1 MKLPRKAGAIASLAH
16 VVAACTAL
24 LVLSAPAA
32 RAQVRLS
39 ITFSPAAS
47 DSAAPL
53 AVRLLIRSRPGIDS
67 TMMLQLPNEWAGR
80 AELFRNITDL
90 GTPTRG
96 ARIET
101 TDRPELV
108 RLVSDPRRDVVV
120 TWRVKATLPTSSAP
134 DGHNHSDVGR
144 AWSQVVGHESLV
156 LPAMD
161 NATPVVV
168 DFAFRGFDRDALV
181 ATSFGAPASPGG
193 TFTARTQLGD
203 LHHAVYDIG
212 ATPGAIRSY
221 RSEIAGGDFT
231 ILIRGHLSID
241 DSALVNGVRR
251 VVQVERGFWRTP
263 SPPSYLVSI
272 GVGPRGSIGGQRL
285 TNAFVANIDS
295 TRHMDDDVLA
305 LFAHELMHEWIG
317 SGGLSA
323 SAKIP
328 DGSLSWFTEGF
339 TEFATHRVMR
349 ASGLL
354 SDSDYVEAIDRA
366 LLAHAISTARDSSW
380 TAVVN
385 GFWKDGAMQREPYIR
400 GELIGLELNAAILRA
415 TRGRGSLD
423 STLRRMT
430 AQRGRFREGFT
441 QETLIEQLGAN
452 IGATAARAIV
462 DRVLAGG
469 PIALSADALGGCF
482 VPATIQRTTWD
493 PGFDVDA
500 SLAAKRVVRARPG
513 GPAASAGLR
522 DSMALLGVDIT
533 RGDPARQIRLRVR
546 AGTDTLRVAF
556 LPVGPPVT
564 VQQWSR
570 TPGCTP
576 EAR

>member
-1 MKLPRKAGAIASLAH
+1 MKLPRMAGAITSVAH
-16 VVAACTAL
+16 VATAL
-24 LVLSAPAA
+24 AALFAFGASA
-32 RAQVRLS
+32 AQAQLRMS
-39 ITFSPAAS
+39 FTFSPALS
-47 DSAAPL
+47 DSMAPL
-53 AVRLLIRSRPGIDS
+53 AVSLLIRPRPRADS
-67 TMMLQLPNEWAGR
+67 ILTLQLPNEWAGR
-80 AELFRNITDL
+80 AQLFRNIVDL

-96 ARIET
+96 ARIDT
-101 TDRPELV
+101 TDRPDLV
-108 RLVSDPRRDVVV
+108 RLISDPRRDVVV
-120 TWRVKATLPTSSAP
+120 TWRVRATPPTSSAP
-134 DGHNHSDVGR
+134 DGHNHSDVSR
-144 AWSQVVGHESLV
+144 AWAQLIGHESLV
-156 LPAMD
+156 LPALG
-161 NATPVVV
+161 NEAPVVV
-168 DFAFRGFDRDALV
+168 AFAFRGFDRNALV
-181 ATSFGAPASPGG
+181 ATSFGAPPSPGAP
-193 TFTARTQLGD
+193 FTARTQLGD
-203 LHHAVYDIG
+203 LQHAVYDIG
-212 ATPGAIRSY
+212 ATPGAMRSY
-221 RSEIAGGDFT
+221 RSQVAGGDFT
-231 ILIRGHLSID
+231 FLIRGRLSID

-272 GVGPRGSIGGQRL
+272 GVAPRGSIGGQRL

-349 ASGLL
+349 AAGLV
-354 SDSDYVEAIDRA
+354 SDSDYVAAINHA

-385 GFWKDGAMQREPYIR
+385 GFWHDGPMQREPYIR
-400 GELIGLELNAAILRA
+400 GALIGLELNAAILRA
-415 TRGRGSLD
+415 TKGRASLD
-423 STLRRMT
+423 SALRRT
-430 AQRGRFREGFT
+430 GAQRERFRDGFT

-452 IGATAARAIV
+452 IGSASARAIV
-462 DRVLAGG
+462 DRFLAGG
-469 PIALSADALGGCF
+469 PIALSADALGGC
-482 VPATIQRTTWD
+482 VAPTTVERTTWD

-522 DSMALLGVDIT
+522 DSMTLLGVDIS

-576 EAR
+576 DAR